1 MNVARTRWALTA
13 LGALL
18 VMSVPL
24 MIVPAVVARAQQST
38 SKALVDAEHR
48 RVQVE
53 QTEAAFGNQ
62 VQINVF
68 GDPNTP
74 GLYAIR
80 RKFKPGEMSRP
91 HYHDQDRLVTVI
103 KGTWY
108 SGEGDVWDKEN
119 TAPVKVGG
127 FMLHPAGLHHYDGAK
142 DEEVIVQIIGMGPV
156 KTIDVDEKG
165 RPTGTR

>member
-1 MNVARTRWALTA
+1 MVRSRTRWAMA
-13 LGALL
+13 AVGALL
-18 VMSVPL
+18 TSVPL
-24 MIVPAVVARAQQST
+24 MIIPAVVAHAQQQS

-68 GDPNTP
+68 GDPSKP

-80 RKFKPGEMSRP
+80 RKFKPGEMSMP
-91 HYHDQDRLVTVI
+91 HFHDQDRLVTVI

-108 SGEGDVWDKEN
+108 SGEGDVWD
-119 TAPVKVGG
+119 
-127 FMLHPAGLHHYDGAK
+127 
-142 DEEVIVQIIGMGPV
+142 
-156 KTIDVDEKG
+156 
-165 RPTGTR
+165 